1 MISKIIDQFE
11 LTLERLK
18 AYLPGK
24 KRLFYNNI
32 HIDDVRGALVYGLRG
47 VGKTTFLIDK
57 IATSKQNFLYFSAD
71 NPSISSLPLYDIVS
85 AIFKRGYNGVV
96 IDEVHH
102 ANKWSKHIKALYDD
116 CPGNAIWISDSS
128 NLILKKSVADLSR
141 RFVQFRIPL
150 MSFREY
156 IFLTQDILIDTINPF
171 DIDKNI
177 FVKLKNINILKL
189 FADYMNGGVRPI
201 FTEGEYC
208 SRLKGLLEKSI
219 YYDIPFYVSSTIQDN
234 HLRVMNAII
243 GHLITA
249 PIPTVNVSGMC
260 NEWDLGKEKLY
271 NLLYV
276 MERSELINIIRKPG
290 KFTYTKGAKIF
301 LSDPSIYSCF
311 KGNLGNAKEAFVTMC
326 LKEKYEVFASK
337 DEKDCDFVVDN
348 IKIEVG
354 GKNKKSKNANF
365 VISDEIDLPVR
376 NKIPL
381 WILGLFY

>member
-32 HIDDVRGALVYGLRG
+32 HVDDVRGALVYGLRG

-102 ANKWSKHIKALYDD
+102 ANKWSEHIKALYDD
-116 CPGNAIWISDSS
+116 YPGNSIWISDSS

-171 DIDKNI
+171 YIDKNI

-219 YYDIPFYVSSTIQDN
+219 YYDIPFYVSSIQDN

-271 NLLYV
+271 SLLYV

-301 LSDPSIYSCF
+301 ISDPSIYSCF
-311 KGNLGNAKEAFVTMC
+311 KGSLGSAREAFVTMC

>member
-1 MISKIIDQFE
+1 MINRIIEQFE

-18 AYLPGK
+18 TYLPEK
-24 KRLFYNNI
+24 KRPFYKNI
-32 HIDDVRGALVYGLRG
+32 KIDDVRGALIYGLRG
-47 VGKTTFLIDK
+47 VGKTTLLIDK

-71 NPSISSLPLYDIVS
+71 HPSISSLPLYDIVS
-85 AIFKRGYNGVV
+85 SIFKRGYDGVV
-96 IDEVHH
+96 IDEIHH
-102 ANKWSKHIKALYDD
+102 ANKWSEHIKTLYDD
-116 CPGNAIWISDSS
+116 YPGKTIWISDSS
-128 NLILKKSVADLSR
+128 NLVLKKSVADLSR

-156 IFLTQDILIDTINPF
+156 VFITQNILIDQINPF
-171 DIDKNI
+171 DIDKSI

-189 FADYMNGGVRPI
+189 FIDYINGGVRPI

-219 YYDIPFYVSSTIQDN
+219 YYDIPFYVTSIQDN

-249 PIPTVNVSGMC
+249 PIPTINISGMC

-276 MERSELINIIRKPG
+276 MERSELINIVRKPG

-301 LSDPSIYSCF
+301 LSDPSMYSCF
-311 KGNLGNAKEAFVTMC
+311 KGNLGSAREAFVVMC
-326 LKEKYEVFASK
+326 LKEKYKVFASK

-354 GKNKKSKNANF
+354 GKNKKSKNADF
-365 VISDEIDLPVR
+365 VISDEIDLPV
-376 NKIPL
+376 KHKVPL
-381 WILGLFY
+381 WILGFLY

>member
-1 MISKIIDQFE
+1 MISEIIEQFE

-18 AYLPGK
+18 TYLPDK
-24 KRLFYNNI
+24 KRPFFNNI

-57 IATSKQNFLYFSAD
+57 ITNFKQNFLYFSAD
-71 NPSISSLPLYDIVS
+71 NPSISSLPLYEVVS
-85 AIFKRGYNGVV
+85 AIFKRGYDGVV

-102 ANKWSKHIKALYDD
+102 ANKWSEHVKALYDD
-116 CPGNAIWISDSS
+116 YPGNTIWISDSS

-156 IFLTQDILIDTINPF
+156 IFLTQNILIDTVNPF

-177 FVKLKNINILKL
+177 FVRLKGINILKL
-189 FADYMNGGVRPI
+189 FSDYMSAGIRPI
-201 FTEGEYC
+201 FVEGEYC

-219 YYDIPFYVSSTIQDN
+219 YYDIPFYVSSVQDN

-249 PIPTVNVSGMC
+249 PIPTINVSGMC

-276 MERSELINIIRKPG
+276 MERSELINIVRKPG

-311 KGNLGNAKEAFVTMC
+311 KGNLGSAREAFVVMC
-326 LKEKYEVFASK
+326 LKEKYKVFASK
-337 DEKDCDFVVDN
+337 DEKDCDFVVDD

-354 GKNKKSKNANF
+354 GKNKKTKNADL

-381 WILGLFY
+381 WLLGLLY

>member
-18 AYLPGK
+18 TYLPDK
-24 KRLFYNNI
+24 KRPFYKNI
-32 HIDDVRGALVYGLRG
+32 QIDDVRGALVYGLRG

-57 IATSKQNFLYFSAD
+57 IATSKQNFLYFSSD

-85 AIFKRGYNGVV
+85 AIFKRGYGGVV

-102 ANKWSKHIKALYDD
+102 ANKWSEHIKALYDD
-116 CPGNAIWISDSS
+116 YPGNAIWISDSS

-156 IFLTQDILIDTINPF
+156 IFLTRNIPIDTVNPF

-189 FADYMNGGVRPI
+189 FADYMNGGIRPI

-219 YYDIPFYVSSTIQDN
+219 YYDIPFYVSSIQDN
-234 HLRVMNAII
+234 HLRVVNAII

-249 PIPTVNVSGMC
+249 PIPTVNLSGMC

-276 MERSELINIIRKPG
+276 MERSELINIVRKPG

-311 KGNLGNAKEAFVTMC
+311 KGNLGSAREAFVMMC
-326 LKEKYEVFASK
+326 LKEKYEIFASK
-337 DEKDCDFVVDN
+337 DERNCDFVIDD

-354 GKNKKSKNANF
+354 GKNKKSKNADF

-381 WILGLFY
+381 WIPGLLY